1 MSKRD
6 LKMELADFDKK
17 KLIGLISELYDKN
30 KSVKEYLDYYLNP
43 DEKASL
49 KAYREK
55 VREAFYPKRGFGF
68 KLALGKKAISDFRKL
83 KPSVDSLIDLMLYY
97 VQCGVEFTN
106 DYGDI
111 DENYYLSLER
121 TYRDSMDLIDKHL
134 LHDTFKDRALK
145 VVSDAQN
152 TGWGFYDTLADFYYE
167 IYADANED

>member
-6 LKMELADFDKK
+6 LKKELADFDKK

-30 KSVKEYLDYYLNP
+30 KTVKEYLDYYLNP
-43 DEKASL
+43 DEEASL
-49 KAYREK
+49 KVYREK

-68 KLALGKKAISDFRKL
+68 KLAQGKKAISDFRKL

-97 VQCGVEFTN
+97 VECGVEFTN

-121 TYRDSMDLIDKHL
+121 AYRDSLALIHKHL
-134 LHDTFKDRALK
+134 RHDAFKDRASQI
-145 VVSDAQN
+145 VYNSEN
-152 TGWGFYDTLADFYYE
+152 IGWGFHDTLGDLYYE
-167 IYADANED
+167 IYAGED